1 MLKKIIISLFLF
13 LTPLTGFAADTA
25 RPEVA
30 DHVKAWESTDGIQ
43 VWTLRYGKLSEH
55 KALVQIT
62 NVDHEWNKK
71 IQVMNVEKKNGR
83 TDYIL
88 PLEGKPYTVLTLD
101 KYNYGELYLPD
112 ESSSFPVRYSE
123 YLSSEGDAQN
133 FLSDYLKQKG
143 KSQ

>member
-1 MLKKIIISLFLF
+1 MLKKMVISTFLF
-13 LTPLTGFAADTA
+13 FVSLTGFSAETT

-30 DHVKAWESTDGIQ
+30 ENVKAWESNDGIQ

-83 TDYIL
+83 TDYSIT
-88 PLEGKPYTVLTLD
+88 LEGKPFTVLILD

-112 ESSSFPVRYSE
+112 EDSNHPVRYSE
-123 YLSSEGDAQN
+123 YLSAEGDAQN

-143 KSQ
+143 KAQ